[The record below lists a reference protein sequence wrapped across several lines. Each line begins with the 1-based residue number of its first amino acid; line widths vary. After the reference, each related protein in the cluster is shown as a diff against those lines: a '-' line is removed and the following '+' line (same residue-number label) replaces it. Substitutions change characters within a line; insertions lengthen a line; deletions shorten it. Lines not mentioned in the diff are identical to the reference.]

1 MDLGESLRAKR
12 KAIGLTQEGVAR
24 RSGLT
29 LKHIGEVERGEV
41 QDPHYSTLRD
51 IANALDTSVAE
62 LVGEREPVPVGPKAD
77 AQPETGLGVEALSA
91 EELRAAALQRA
102 ADLKTNRTRAS
113 AKAETREDTVARVLN
128 LDSIDAID
136 KELRRR
142 GEESLEQLIPAYR
155 RWKRAMSA
163 PTEVAEPEAAAEAA
177 SEAG

>member
-1 MDLGESLRAKR
+1 MSDIGVRIRVLR
-12 KAIGLTQEGVAR
+12 KAAGVSQEAVAR
-24 RSGLT
+24 QTGIT
-29 LKHIGEVERGEV
+29 LKAFGELERGEV

-62 LVGEREPVPVGPKAD
+62 LVGEREPVLTGPKAK
-77 AQPETGLGVEALSA
+77 APYPGLGMEALSA

-102 ADLKTNRTRAS
+102 ADLKTNRTREP
-113 AKAETREDTVARVLN
+113 AKAETREETVARVLN

-155 RWKRAMSA
+155 RWKRALT
-163 PTEVAEPEAAAEAA
+163 PPPEAAAQERADAA

>member
-62 LVGEREPVPVGPKAD
+62 LVGEREPVPVGPKAHS
-77 AQPETGLGVEALSA
+77 PETGLGVEALSV

-155 RWKRAMSA
+155 RWKRVMSA
-163 PTEVAEPEAAAEAA
+163 PTEVAEPEAAAEGA